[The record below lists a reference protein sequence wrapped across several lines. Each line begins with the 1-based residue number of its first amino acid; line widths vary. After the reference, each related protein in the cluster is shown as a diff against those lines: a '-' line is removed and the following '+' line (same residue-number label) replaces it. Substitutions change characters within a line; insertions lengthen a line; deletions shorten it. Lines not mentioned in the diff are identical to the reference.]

1 MAETTTLRQDARPAN
16 IGELLAGVEPRTKV
30 FSTTSKNRVVYL
42 GIVEEGSKRVH
53 QFVGRKIKDFLSL
66 YSARDEDV
74 VKYES
79 PSNSEPI
86 IAFLK
91 YEGEIPSGERGR
103 YTRLNKLLTKLGV
116 PELK

>member
-1 MAETTTLRQDARPAN
+1 MAETTTPRQDARPAN
-16 IGELLAGVEPRTKV
+16 IGELLAGVDPETKA
-30 FSTTSKNRVVYL
+30 FKTASHNSVVYL
-42 GIVEEGSKRVH
+42 GRIGEGERLH
-53 QFVGRKIKDFLSL
+53 QFVGRKIKGFLSL
-66 YSARDEDV
+66 YSARDNDAV
-74 VKYES
+74 RYES
-79 PSNSEPI
+79 LGDSEPI